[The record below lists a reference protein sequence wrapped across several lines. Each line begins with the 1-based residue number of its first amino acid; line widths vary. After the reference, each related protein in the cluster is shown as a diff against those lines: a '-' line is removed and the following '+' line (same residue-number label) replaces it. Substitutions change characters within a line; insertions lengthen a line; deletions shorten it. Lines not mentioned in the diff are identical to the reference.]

1 MISIVILSLSLISSV
16 NSLPDCVGVSK
27 TVCGFYACVA
37 LMTDGNAVAWGD
49 NANGGDASS
58 VDLTNVAD
66 ISCSNKACV
75 ARKNDGT
82 AVAWGDDDYGG
93 DKEYVATF
101 TDVVDISCMFRGRVC
116 VARMENGT
124 IKAWGDTERGG
135 TLPDNLVDLIDFADV
150 LCSEYFCVARMN
162 NGSAYTWGRSS
173 GYGAMGLVPSDL
185 NDVIDISCG
194 SYACVAIKKGGI
206 VRAWGH
212 ATYSGTA
219 PPLTDVVDVS
229 CGQFACAARM
239 ENGTAVTWGHWGGDT
254 TCDSHSTGCTALPAG
269 VTLTNVADITC
280 SGYSCAALMTNGNAY
295 AWGYSRSGGSFNCQT
310 LSGESVDYCLPA
322 GVDLTEVVAISCGFA
337 TCVVIKKDGKV
348 YSWGGSNNWDT
359 TIHSNLMDV
368 VDVSCGGA
376 ACVAIMGDGSAA
388 AWGGPGRGGA
398 LPIMTDWETG
408 TGAPTMTSSSAV
420 PIGSYKNLDWKL
432 DRSKS
437 LCVECPVGTYQDQP
451 NKETC
456 KDCPPGES
464 TLSPG
469 SITEECFTALEIKQK
484 FLEKRDPTLVPAYNV
499 ANSCV

>member
-1 MISIVILSLSLISSV
+1 MRLFVIIPLIIPLILVLISSV

-27 TVCGFYACVA
+27 TACSGGA
-37 LMTDGNAVAWGD
+37 CTAIMTDGTAVAWGSD
-49 NANGGDASS
+49 DLGGDVSS
-58 VDLTNVAD
+58 VDLTDVAD
-66 ISCSNKACV
+66 ISCGLYACV
-75 ARKNDGT
+75 ARKNDNT
-82 AVAWGDDDYGG
+82 AVAWGDTDKGG

-101 TDVVDISCMFRGRVC
+101 TDVVDISCAYRGSVC
-116 VARMENGT
+116 VARMENG
-124 IKAWGDTERGG
+124 IIRAWGDTEKGG

-150 LCSEYFCVARMN
+150 LCGGYFCVARMN

-194 SYACVAIKKGGI
+194 EMACVAIKKGGI

-212 ATYSGTA
+212 GGYGGTE
-219 PPLTDVVDVS
+219 PDLTDVVDVS
-229 CGQFACAARM
+229 CGTFACAARM
-239 ENGTAVTWGHWGGDT
+239 ANGTAVTWGYAQNGGDI
-254 TCDSHSTGCTALPAG
+254 TCGGVSTCKPLPEG
-269 VTLTNVADITC
+269 VTLTNVSDITC
-280 SGYSCAALMTNGNAY
+280 AGSVCAALMENGNAY
-295 AWGYSRSGGSFNCQT
+295 VWGSGSKIDKNMLINVT
-310 LSGESVDYCLPA
+310 
-322 GVDLTEVVAISCGFA
+322 AISLNYYTGVA
-337 TCVVIKKDGKV
+337 LISDGTVNQWLLKYLHV
-348 YSWGGSNNWDT
+348 SSTYVSTLDN
-359 TIHSNLMDV
+359 V
-368 VDVSCGGA
+368 VDVSCDISA
-376 ACVAIMGDGSAA
+376 LACTAIMGDGSAK
-388 AWGGPGRGGA
+388 AWGQTGRGGA
-398 LPIMTDWETG
+398 LPLTVCNNCATG

-437 LCVECPVGTYQDQP
+437 LCVECPVGTYQDEP

-499 ANSCV
+499 ANSC